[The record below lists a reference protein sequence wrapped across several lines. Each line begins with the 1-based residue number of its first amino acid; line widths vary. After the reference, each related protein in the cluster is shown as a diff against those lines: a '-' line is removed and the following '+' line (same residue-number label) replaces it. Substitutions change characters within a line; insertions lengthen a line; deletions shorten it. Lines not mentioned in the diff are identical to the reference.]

1 VIPRRPPP
9 IHAGEPPARG
19 ETLWERVIA
28 SRPEQQRP
36 TIDALIAALRRR
48 GVLTAPDQAVVRLC
62 LDEALTNSML
72 HGNEGDPDLSLGIRL
87 ALEPTRW
94 LVTISD
100 AGTGFS
106 PECIPAGDIGCD
118 RDPDPAAL
126 RAAAP
131 PPAVTAESGRGIRL
145 LQAYLEELAYW
156 RGGAVVVLGG
166 RRADVPAPS

>member
-1 VIPRRPPP
+1 MPRPPPP
-9 IHAGEPPARG
+9 IHPWEPPPRG

-36 TIDALIAALRRR
+36 TIDALLDALLRR
-48 GVLTAPDQAVVRLC
+48 GLIAAPDQALVRLC

-72 HGNEGDPDLSLGIRL
+72 HGNEGDPGLSLGVRL
-87 ALEPTRW
+87 CAEPGRW

-100 AGTGFS
+100 AGTGFT
-106 PECIPAGDIGCD
+106 PDCIPAAAADG
-118 RDPDPAAL
+118 DPDPASL

-131 PPAVTAESGRGIRL
+131 APAVTAESGRGIRL
-145 LQAYLEELAYW
+145 MQAYLDELAYW

-166 RRADVPAPS
+166 RRADVPPRP